1 MSMESADVRIVRAF
15 LQRADRR
22 VRAIAIAEGAAAGLV
37 VALVVAV
44 IVATLRGVPGLP
56 LAGALA
62 LAVTG
67 AGAGAAVAAQRMRR
81 GRAIAAR
88 VEARI
93 PASRNVLLTAAEL
106 LDGRVSASPYVR
118 DAVLHA
124 AAQVAARAEPHGLFP
139 MQRAATAVWGS
150 SAAWIALLLV
160 ALFSGSSPGALPA
173 LPVRGDHA
181 AVIADVDIDI
191 VPPAYTGQ
199 QPERARNPERIDA
212 IAGSELRITVR
223 AQADRVVIETVSGTH
238 DLGSSDN
245 REFTTTIRA
254 DLDGFISLEPRS
266 AAGAAGT
273 RHLIGMSVRPDQPPR
288 VQITAPARDLF
299 LPHGEQSIDVAVAA
313 TDDHGLTSLRLTFTR
328 ITGFGEQF
336 TFTEAEIPL
345 TLERTNTR
353 AWSARARWQLQPLGL
368 QPGDM
373 LVYRALATD
382 ARPGSAPTESDTYLV
397 EIVAANAVA
406 SGGLSTDEEL
416 DRYALSQ
423 QMVILLTERLL
434 AQRASLPAEE
444 FATQAQTLAA
454 AQRRVRA
461 EFVFMI
467 GGELEDAAL
476 IDDPTQLHEETHAQ
490 VDAELAEGRLAN
502 QGRIELA
509 RAINAMSLAAA
520 NLTRVD
526 MAAALDAERQALTH
540 IQRAF
545 ARTRYIL
552 RALTERERVDLARRL
567 TGVLAEAVRDR
578 RPQARAPAD
587 PRLDALRAAL
597 VETAAL
603 AAAPATREN
612 AARAATLAQTVL
624 RADAASDSVRAA
636 AQAIAAGANAMSQG
650 DEETARARLDR
661 AVTTLTTIVR
671 AALPRA
677 PAAARSTGASLLEG
691 ALADILRSGSR

>member
-1 MSMESADVRIVRAF
+1 MSIESADSQVVQAF
-15 LQRADRR
+15 LQRAGRR
-22 VRAIAIAEGAAAGLV
+22 MRAIALAEGAAIGLVAALIVAVLIATVRGAAGLP
-37 VALVVAV
+37 
-44 IVATLRGVPGLP
+44 IVA
-56 LAGALA
+56 AIA
-62 LAVTG
+62 LAVSG
-67 AGAGAAVAAQRMRR
+67 ASAGAVITAQRMRR
-81 GRAIAAR
+81 GRSIAAH

-106 LDGRVSASPYVR
+106 LDGRVTATPYVH

-124 AAQVAARAEPHGLFP
+124 AAQIASRAEPHGLFP
-139 MQRAATAVWGS
+139 LKRAATAITGS
-150 SAAWIALLLV
+150 SAAWLLLLLV
-160 ALFSGSSPGALPA
+160 ALFSGGSPGALPA
-173 LPVRGDHA
+173 LPVRGSDEA
-181 AVIADVDIDI
+181 AITGIEVDI
-191 VPPAYTGQ
+191 VPPGYTAGPSQ
-199 QPERARNPERIDA
+199 RVQNPDRIDA
-212 IAGSELRITVR
+212 LAGSVLRVTVR
-223 AQADRVVIETVSGTH
+223 AAAQRVVVETVSGAYDMTSA
-238 DLGSSDN
+238 GE
-245 REFTTTIRA
+245 RTFTTSIRA
-254 DLDGFISLEPRS
+254 DADGFISFEPRNAS
-266 AAGAAGT
+266 GNAGT
-273 RHLIGMSVRPDQPPR
+273 RQLIGLSVRPDQTPR
-288 VQITAPARDLF
+288 VTITAPARDLF
-299 LPHGEQSIDVAVAA
+299 LPHGEQSIDVAVTS

-328 ITGFGEQF
+328 ISGFGEQF
-336 TFTEAEIPL
+336 TFTESEIPL
-345 TLERTNTR
+345 TVERTNAR
-353 AWSARARWQLQPLGL
+353 AWSARARWQLQPLAL

-373 LVYRALATD
+373 LVYRAIATD
-382 ARPGSAPTESDTYLV
+382 ARPGAAPTESDTYLV

-444 FATQAQTLAA
+444 FAVQAQTLAA

-476 IDDPTQLHEETHAQ
+476 GEDHAELHEETHAQ
-490 VDAELAEGRLAN
+490 VDAEMAEGRLAN

-520 NLTRVD
+520 NLARVD
-526 MAAALDAERQALTH
+526 MQPALDAERQALTH

-567 TGVLAEAVRDR
+567 TGVLGDAVRDR
-578 RPQARAPAD
+578 RPQAMPTVD
-587 PRLDALRAAL
+587 PRVNALRAAL
-597 VETAAL
+597 VETASL
-603 AAAPATREN
+603 AAAPVTREN

-636 AQAIAAGANAMSQG
+636 AQSIASAANAMSQS
-650 DEETARARLDR
+650 DEAGARTALDR

-671 AALPRA
+671 SALPRA
-677 PAAARSTGASLLEG
+677 PKATRPTGASVLDG
-691 ALADILRSGSR
+691 TLADILRSGSR